1 MATLRYRRMRAAHL
15 GAVQA
20 ALEDHVTRLDW
31 SREQIT
37 RYRDQRLRALFA
49 YARERSP
56 FFARRLV
63 DLDPLSASVADL
75 ASLPMMTKRDVQD
88 EWDAIVTARDITRDS
103 AERILAEQQGFSYTP
118 GDQQVFSSGGSSGV
132 RGVYVWGWQFFV
144 SVACLAWRMQAR
156 EERRAAPQSRKL
168 LAVLEAGTPP
178 HASTPLFDVPT
189 AAGMDTVV
197 IEAAAPFDDVLAAVS
212 DARPTHLVGY
222 ASVIGRLARAEL
234 AGQLELHPVRVS
246 TNSEP
251 LLDEDRQAIREAWNV
266 SVHNLWG
273 STEIGVQA
281 VGCGRGEGLHV
292 CEDEVV
298 LERVDENGVPVG
310 PDEPAARTLATGLA
324 NLTFPFIR
332 YDLGDQ
338 VTWLRSPCEC
348 GSAFARVA
356 DIGGRRDDD
365 FRYGTATVPA
375 SVFRFV
381 LGTDPR
387 VSEYQVTQTVSGA
400 EIFVVGMPDVDA
412 LSTSLVTAL
421 QRHGFGRA
429 ADRDPRRR
437 GNSPPSGKRKAAA
450 VHRAGGRVRRPRRG
464 LNLLLWENNHHW
476 DPAVGS
482 SLVHGVRGVFGVRG
496 LPRTLAFGAFSFVRN
511 ACDLAAVRD
520 DHAALRMGLEVVVPG
535 GVLLHP
541 RRGRDQHPAVVKR
554 HREQRDVAGLAALGA
569 GAAQQNRVLA
579 NVGAHGR
586 AELAV
591 RPLHQTLVERIQH
604 VQRGPAAGPR
614 LQEPLGRTVIEAH
627 GRQPIRAGGCLVWN
641 S

>member
-15 GAVQA
+15 SAVQA

-37 RYRDQRLRALFA
+37 RYRDQRLQALFA

-88 EWDAIVTARDITRDS
+88 EWDAIVTARDLTRDS

-132 RGVYVWGWQFFV
+132 RGVYVWDWQFFV

-212 DARPTHLVGY
+212 AARPTHLVGY

-298 LERVDENGVPVG
+298 LERVDENGLPVG
-310 PDEPAARTLATGLA
+310 HDEPAARTLATGLA

-338 VTWLRSPCEC
+338 VTWLPDPCEC

-365 FRYGTATVPA
+365 FRYGTTTVPA

-387 VSEYQVTQTVSGA
+387 VSEYQVTQTLSGA
-400 EIFVVGMPDVDA
+400 DIFVVGMPDVNA

-421 QRHGFGRA
+421 QRHGFAEPQIAIRVVEEI
-429 ADRDPRRR
+429 PRHHA
-437 GNSPPSGKRKAAA
+437 SGKLQRFIA
-450 VHRAGGRVRRPRRG
+450 
-464 LNLLLWENNHHW
+464 
-476 DPAVGS
+476 
-482 SLVHGVRGVFGVRG
+482 LVDES
-496 LPRTLAFGAFSFVRN
+496 A
-511 ACDLAAVRD
+511 DL
-520 DHAALRMGLEVVVPG
+520 G
-535 GVLLHP
+535 
-541 RRGRDQHPAVVKR
+541 
-554 HREQRDVAGLAALGA
+554 
-569 GAAQQNRVLA
+569 
-579 NVGAHGR
+579 
-586 AELAV
+586 
-591 RPLHQTLVERIQH
+591 
-604 VQRGPAAGPR
+604 
-614 LQEPLGRTVIEAH
+614 EA
-627 GRQPIRAGGCLVWN
+627 
-641 S
+641 